1 MVFIGIDFE
10 AATLMDTKT
19 QKTQQLE
26 LHSAIL
32 TNVLD
37 NVIQGVV
44 MFGPAQR
51 LLVWNTKFEDILKLP
66 KSLLKVGTP
75 IVEIAQFVAK
85 RGDYG
90 DGDAFELAKKR
101 MTLYWNNQDTRSE
114 ISSHDDKVFDVFS
127 HLTEEG
133 SLVLTYTDIT
143 AHKEIEIALRDSET
157 RFKDF
162 TDAASDWYWELD
174 ENLRFKFITDA
185 VMQYNGGI
193 EPKEFY
199 GKTRQELDI
208 PADVSIDTWKRHV
221 SDMENHLSFKNFE
234 YSFVDENRMQH
245 ELSVSGRPI
254 FDDDGIFTGYRGV
267 GRDISK
273 RKRMERSLRQHQQL
287 LERQVVELRDREERL
302 EAQAADL
309 VSIAE
314 ELATA
319 EGKMKFLA
327 NHDALTGLP
336 SLRLCK
342 DRIETAMAS
351 SRRDKTRFALM
362 FIDLDGF
369 KSVNDTLGHE
379 AGDSVLKE
387 VATRIKSHIREVD
400 TVARI
405 GGDEF
410 VVIFSGLVDQKEVS
424 QLADRLIKALSEPF
438 IFNDEEALIG
448 ASIGI
453 SIYPEDDLTIDGL
466 LRQADYAMYKIK
478 QSGKN
483 NFAFASE
490 GENRVS

>member
-1 MVFIGIDFE
+1 ME
-10 AATLMDTKT
+10 KKT
-19 QKTQQLE
+19 QNTQQLE

-37 NVIQGVV
+37 NIIQGVV

-51 LLVWNTKFEDILKLP
+51 LLVWNKKFENILGLP
-66 KSLLKVGTP
+66 KSLLTVGTP
-75 IVEIAQFVAK
+75 IIEIAQFVAK

-90 DGDAFELAKKR
+90 DGDAFDLAKER
-101 MTLYWNNQDTRSE
+101 MTLYWNNTDSRSE
-114 ISSHDDKVFDVFS
+114 ISNHDDKVFDVFS
-127 HLTEEG
+127 HITDEG

-185 VMQYNGGI
+185 VMQYNGGV

-199 GKTRQELDI
+199 GKTRQELNVQMGASSD
-208 PADVSIDTWKRHV
+208 AWTRHIA
-221 SDMENHLSFKNFE
+221 DMEERRPFKNFE
-234 YSFVDENRMQH
+234 YSFIDQNRMQH

-273 RKRMERSLRQHQQL
+273 RKRMERSLNQHQQL

-302 EAQAADL
+302 ESQAVEL
-309 VSIAE
+309 VGIAE
-314 ELATA
+314 ELAMA

-351 SRRDKTRFALM
+351 SRRNRTRFALM

-369 KSVNDTLGHE
+369 KRVNDTFGHE
-379 AGDSVLKE
+379 EGDHVLKE
-387 VATRIKSHIREVD
+387 VAARIQFHVREVD

-410 VVIFSGLVDQKEVS
+410 VVIFSGLVDRTEVAL
-424 QLADRLIKALSEPF
+424 LADRLIIAISEPF
-438 IFNDEEALIG
+438 KFGEKEAKIG

-453 SIYPEDDLTIDGL
+453 AVYPEDNETVDGL
-466 LRQADYAMYKIK
+466 LRQADHAMYAVK
-478 QSGKN
+478 QRGKN
-483 NFAFASE
+483 NFSFS
-490 GENRVS
+490 SDD